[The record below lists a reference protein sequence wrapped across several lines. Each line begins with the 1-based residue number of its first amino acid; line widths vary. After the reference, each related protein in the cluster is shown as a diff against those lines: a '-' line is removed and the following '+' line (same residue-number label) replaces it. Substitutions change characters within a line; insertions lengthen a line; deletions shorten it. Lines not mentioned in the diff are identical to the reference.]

1 MTTNGSYNRGEI
13 YDSLLTLLNYRSKL
27 YSVKLQNCR
36 KTASAGVRRS
46 IAAKELSH
54 DDYKAALFDNVG
66 KTIEQRSIRSRNH
79 KLFTVEEKKAALS
92 SIDTKRFMLP
102 DRVHTRALGHYRN
115 DVL

>member
-1 MTTNGSYNRGEI
+1 MAELAI
-13 YDSLLTLLNYRSKL
+13 LLTDVFFFRSKL
-27 YSVKLQNCR
+27 YSVKLQNSR
-36 KTASAGVRRS
+36 KTASAGTRRS
-46 IAAKELSH
+46 IAEKELTH
-54 DDYKAALFDNVG
+54 DDYIASLFGCVG

-79 KLFTVEEKKAALS
+79 KLFTISEKKAALS